1 MNMLKTR
8 LLALSVLVL
17 GVLLGWFVFANAT
30 LSAKASGAFPFK
42 LGLDLSGGTHL
53 VYKADVS
60 RLAEGE
66 NVADAMTALR
76 DTIERRVNLFG
87 VAEPIVQTEQSGI
100 LATEH
105 QERLIVELPGVTDT
119 QKAIEMIGKTP
130 VLEFRLASTTRV
142 GTTTQTVFLPTKL
155 TGRYLKRASLS
166 FGKGG
171 AGLSNEPVVNLQ
183 FNSEGKDIF
192 ARTTKENTGKILG
205 IFLDGQPI
213 STPVINEPILNGSAI
228 ISGSFKAKEA
238 RELVRNLNYGSLPIP
253 ISLLSAQTVGASL
266 GKDALARGVYAGIIG
281 LLAVAVFL
289 VLWYRFAGLVA
300 VISLSLY
307 VVIMLALFKFFH
319 ITLTSAGVAGFILSI
334 GLAVDAN
341 VLIFERMKEE
351 LQSGKWLHNA
361 IHDGFKRAW
370 LSIRDGNL
378 SSIITGIILFWFGT
392 SIVEGFALV
401 FVLGVLV
408 SMFSAITVTRTLLLV
423 VKDREYKGLT
433 KFLFGSGIKNL

>member
-1 MNMLKTR
+1 MLKTR

-17 GVLLGWFVFANAT
+17 GALLGWFVFAHAT

-130 VLEFRLASTTRV
+130 VLEFRLASTTQV

-166 FGKGG
+166 FGQGR

-183 FNSEGKDIF
+183 FNSEGKDLF
-192 ARTTKENTGKILG
+192 ARITKENTGKILG

-228 ISGSFKAKEA
+228 ISGSFKAEEA

-266 GKDALARGVYAGIIG
+266 GKDALARGVTAGLIG
-281 LLAVAVFL
+281 LIAVALFL
-289 VLWYRFAGLVA
+289 IFWYRFAGLVA
-300 VISLSLY
+300 VVALSLY
-307 VVIMLALFKFFH
+307 IIIMLALFKFFH

-361 IHDGFKRAW
+361 IQDGFKRAW

-433 KFLFGSGIKNL
+433 KFLFGSGVK